1 MERTDFTVTDPI
13 GLHARPAAEV
23 VKTAARHQARV
34 RLELGG
40 KTADA
45 RSIVQLLGLGV
56 RQGSVV
62 TVTAEGADEAAALA
76 AVLEVLQRGAA
87 A

>member
-1 MERTDFTVTDPI
+1 VQRVDFPVTDPI
-13 GLHARPAAEV
+13 GLHARPAAEL

-40 KTADA
+40 KAADA

-62 TVTAEGADEAAALA
+62 TVTAEGADEADALA

>member
-1 MERTDFTVTDPI
+1 MERIDFTVTDPI
-13 GLHARPAAEV
+13 GLHARPAAAV

-40 KTADA
+40 KAADA

-62 TVTAEGADEAAALA
+62 TVTAEGADEAEALA

>member
-1 MERTDFTVTDPI
+1 VERTDFTVTDPI

-62 TVTAEGADEAAALA
+62 TVTAEGADEAEALA
-76 AVLEVLQRGAA
+76 AVLAVLQRGAA

>member
-1 MERTDFTVTDPI
+1 VQRVDFTVMDPI
-13 GLHARPAAEV
+13 GLHARPAGEL

-40 KTADA
+40 KAADA

-62 TVTAEGADEAAALA
+62 TVTAEGADEADALA

>member
-1 MERTDFTVTDPI
+1 VQRVDFTVTDPI
-13 GLHARPAAEV
+13 GLHARPAAEL

-40 KTADA
+40 KAADA

-62 TVTAEGADEAAALA
+62 TVTAEGADEADALA

>member
-62 TVTAEGADEAAALA
+62 TVTAEGADEAEALA